1 MPVPARVGLWLKT
14 VIARSSIG
22 LDKMPQVA
30 DLISSASGK
39 IANTLN
45 TRR

>member
-1 MPVPARVGLWLKT
+1 MPVPARVGLCSKT

-22 LDKMPQVA
+22 LVKMPQVA
-30 DLISSASGK
+30 GLIPSASGK
-39 IANTLN
+39 IANTLH